1 MDDIDCAAER
11 IDAFNKVALQMVLSR
26 SLGPASSG
34 VCKACGA
41 LIEAERLRANPNAR
55 HCTECAEDLE
65 AESRRKNRCGP
76 R

>member
-11 IDAFNKVALQMVLSR
+11 IEAFNSVALQAVLAR
-26 SLGPASSG
+26 NLGPASTG
-34 VCKACGA
+34 VCRACGA
-41 LIEAERLRANPNAR
+41 IIEAERLRANPHAH
-55 HCTECAEDLE
+55 HCRECAADLE

>member
-11 IDAFNKVALQMVLSR
+11 IDAFNAVALQAVLSR
-26 SLGPASSG
+26 SSGPTSTG
-34 VCKACGA
+34 VCRACGCA
-41 LIEAERLRANPNAR
+41 IEAERLRATPHAR
-55 HCTECAEDLE
+55 HCKECAAEIE